1 MNPTIL
7 ILDDEELIRVSLGD
21 YFEDLGWKVV
31 SASSAEEA
39 EKIIPDT
46 HVNYATIDL
55 RLGGMNGE
63 DFALSV
69 ARRFP
74 DIRILLFTGSFNFKL
89 SDEMIRAGFSEKN
102 ILHKP
107 IERTELILN
116 ALLNLQN

>member
-31 SASSAEEA
+31 SSSSAEVA

-55 RLGGMNGE
+55 RLG
-63 DFALSV
+63 
-69 ARRFP
+69 
-74 DIRILLFTGSFNFKL
+74 
-89 SDEMIRAGFSEKN
+89 
-102 ILHKP
+102 
-107 IERTELILN
+107 
-116 ALLNLQN
+116 